1 MKYIAPLF
9 VFFALILTAGSG
21 AQAALSQADNQ
32 HIARA
37 QAYLQ
42 DLQTVKAN
50 FTQINADKEVLKGTF
65 YLWRPGRMRFSY
77 NPPRKDL
84 VVADGLWIHF
94 YDAATRE
101 ITDATIGQTLAD
113 FILRKKI
120 SLDNKDL
127 SVKRVR
133 QVDGEIQITVVQASD
148 PGLGSLTLVFK
159 ANPYY
164 LLGWRVVDAQ
174 GLVTTIRLEN
184 LEKDLKLPASLF
196 VFKPPAG
203 ARRSNNQ

>member
-1 MKYIAPLF
+1 MIRLFCIALFCLFLPL
-9 VFFALILTAGSG
+9 S
-21 AQAALSQADNQ
+21 AQAALSQSDSQQVAK
-32 HIARA
+32 A

-42 DLQTVKAN
+42 SLQTIKAR
-50 FTQINADKEVLKGTF
+50 FTQTNADKQVMKGTF

-77 NPPRKDL
+77 DPPRKDL

-94 YDAATRE
+94 YDSATRE

-127 SVKRVR
+127 SVRRVR
-133 QVDGEIQITVVQASD
+133 QVDGEVQITVAQASD

-159 ANPYY
+159 ANPYH

-174 GLVTTIRLEN
+174 GLITTIRLDD

-203 ARRSNNQ
+203 ARRMNNQ

>member
-1 MKYIAPLF
+1 MTRIIFL
-9 VFFALILTAGSG
+9 FALCLFLPLT
-21 AQAALSQADNQ
+21 AQAALSQSDNKQ
-32 HIARA
+32 VARA

-42 DLQTVKAN
+42 DLKTVKAR
-50 FTQINADKEVLKGTF
+50 FTQTNADKQVLKGTF

-77 NPPRKDL
+77 DPPRKDL

-94 YDAATRE
+94 YDSATRE

-113 FILRKKI
+113 FILRKTI

-148 PGLGSLTLVFK
+148 PGLGALTLVFK
-159 ANPYY
+159 ANPYH

-174 GLVTTIRLEN
+174 GMVTTIRLDN
-184 LEKDLKLPASLF
+184 LEKGLKLPASLF

-203 ARRSNNQ
+203 ARRMNNQ